1 MRVHM
6 DCYATDE
13 WMKSCDRWKT
23 IRWVTDFL
31 KQEDSDC
38 WVRRS
43 SGDHWSQYHRQHL
56 CVCRLFKSQ
65 VTDLVISRIQSKRSV
80 GVNAWKINLDG
91 SCIKIRQG
99 DGGGDHTP
107 IDRHRVRG
115 VAVGVLFIMG
125 FNSTLVWCGR
135 GQKKIEGHLFICR
148 LPNYTHRSVDPLH
161 LNQAAINWSMAEI
174 YIISIR
180 FRSIKFCFDRITRN
194 NRFV

>member
-13 WMKSCDRWKT
+13 WMKLCDRWKT

-43 SGDHWSQYHRQHL
+43 SGDHWSQYHHRQHL

-65 VTDLVISRIQSKRSV
+65 VTDLVILRIQSKRSV
-80 GVNAWKINLDG
+80 GGNAWKINSDG
-91 SCIKIRQG
+91 SCIKIRRRG
-99 DGGGDHTP
+99 DGGDHTP

-115 VAVGVLFIMG
+115 AVLFIMG

-148 LPNYTHRSVDPLH
+148 LPHYTHRSVDPLH

-174 YIISIR
+174 YIMSIR